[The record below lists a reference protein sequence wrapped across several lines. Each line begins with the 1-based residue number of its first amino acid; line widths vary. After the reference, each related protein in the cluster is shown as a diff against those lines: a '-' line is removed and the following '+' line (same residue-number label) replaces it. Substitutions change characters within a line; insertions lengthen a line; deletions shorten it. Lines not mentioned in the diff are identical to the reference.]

1 MALTIFLII
10 FAVSFAL
17 GYPIAFGMLAAG
29 IVYLMIKGLS
39 LANVLDMMVIGL
51 SNQTVLIA
59 VPLFILAA
67 NIMNDTEITNRLFD
81 FVRKAFGRV
90 RGSLGYAN
98 VVASVIFAGMTG
110 SQLADV
116 AGLGKI
122 EIKAMMD
129 TGYDGPFSCAVTAAS
144 ATIGPIIPPSIP
156 MVLYSMISG
165 ASLGY
170 LFLAGFIPGIVLA
183 GFEMALVYILSRARN
198 YPVEGKVPFSQLA
211 RSFFMAL
218 PAMLAPV
225 ILLLGMYGG
234 AFTPTEAAAIVVAY
248 AIVTSVFIY
257 RTLGWKKLYKILIK
271 TAEDIG
277 YVSIMVAAA
286 QLVSYVVTRE
296 RLAIKITESLVNA
309 GLASKPLLLL
319 AATNVL
325 YFILGMFIDASVT
338 ILVVIPLLLPV
349 VKAAGI
355 DLVHFGV
362 VSVFNIMIGLDT
374 PPYAQTAF
382 ITSAISGTPVKD
394 VFKEMLKFWIPAEIL
409 ALIVV
414 TYFPDLVLF
423 LPRLFGYKG

>member
-1 MALTIFLII
+1 MALTMFLII

-29 IVYLMIKGLS
+29 IVYLMVKGLS

-129 TGYDGPFSCAVTAAS
+129 AGYDGPFSCTVTAAS

-183 GFEMALVYILSRARN
+183 GFEMVLVYILSRARN

-211 RSFFMAL
+211 RSFIMAL

-248 AIVTSVFIY
+248 ALVTSVFIY

-286 QLVSYVVTRE
+286 
-296 RLAIKITESLVNA
+296 
-309 GLASKPLLLL
+309 
-319 AATNVL
+319 
-325 YFILGMFIDASVT
+325 
-338 ILVVIPLLLPV
+338 
-349 VKAAGI
+349 
-355 DLVHFGV
+355 
-362 VSVFNIMIGLDT
+362 
-374 PPYAQTAF
+374 
-382 ITSAISGTPVKD
+382 
-394 VFKEMLKFWIPAEIL
+394 
-409 ALIVV
+409 
-414 TYFPDLVLF
+414 
-423 LPRLFGYKG
+423 